1 MKDGLPKFVRFAQ
14 AVWNVDADGMS
25 DEEIAAAG
33 LERMKTW
40 MQELGLVLHIKELGA
55 TEDMLDDLVNGTLI
69 LDGGYRVL
77 TKDEIRDI
85 FRQAM

>member
-1 MKDGLPKFVRFAQ
+1 
-14 AVWNVDADGMS
+14 
-25 DEEIAAAG
+25 
-33 LERMKTW
+33 MKTW

>member
-1 MKDGLPKFVRFAQ
+1 M
-14 AVWNVDADGMS
+14 
-25 DEEIAAAG
+25 
-33 LERMKTW
+33 
-40 MQELGLVLHIKELGA
+40 LHIKELGA

-69 LDGGYRVL
+69 LEGGYRVL